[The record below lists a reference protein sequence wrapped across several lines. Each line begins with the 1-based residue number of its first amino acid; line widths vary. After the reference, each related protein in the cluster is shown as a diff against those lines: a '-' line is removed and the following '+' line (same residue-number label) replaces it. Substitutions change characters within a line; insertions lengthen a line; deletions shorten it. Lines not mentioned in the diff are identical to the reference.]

1 MWPLTACCWRRN
13 KHNHSTDFTP
23 YEKGMILSPCIS
35 PNHLSNSFFYSPS
48 PPSSRYH
55 CHPLSYLY
63 YYISLSSSPFS
74 FSVAGLA
81 WGGRVVSVETEADC
95 QGGKQ
100 HASEIKA
107 NSETKICCLANVC
120 TCRLRKK
127 KSIPSANKT
136 CGSDTLL

>member
-1 MWPLTACCWRRN
+1 MWLLTACCWRRN

-35 PNHLSNSFFYSPS
+35 PNHLSNSFFNSPS
-48 PPSSRYH
+48 PPSSRFH

-81 WGGRVVSVETEADC
+81 GGGGWGWGLFLWKLRLIAREENSMRVKLKRTARRKSV
-95 QGGKQ
+95 
-100 HASEIKA
+100 ASQMYA
-107 NSETKICCLANVC
+107 RV
-120 TCRLRKK
+120 
-127 KSIPSANKT
+127 
-136 CGSDTLL
+136 G